1 MRSIIRTNGITLI
14 ALVITIIVLLI
25 LAGVTITTLT
35 GENGILNKADTAQVE
50 TRAGT
55 VEELVKL
62 WKTEQTA
69 DNIIGEDKTQTLGQL
84 LDKLEEEN
92 LITQEER
99 TIIEDDGEITI
110 GNKTIIFEKLNAIDK
125 VGNKVNENINDD
137 GSINYEKLKEDLE
150 SIKNIQG
157 VPENLGEDSF
167 PLIVEI
173 NGELVQINQDGTVR
187 TSNKC

>member
-1 MRSIIRTNGITLI
+1 MGSIIKTNGITLI

-50 TRAGT
+50 TRAAT
-55 VEELVKL
+55 VEELVRL

-69 DNIIGEDKTQTLGQL
+69 DNMIGENKTQTLGQL

>member
-69 DNIIGEDKTQTLGQL
+69 DNIIGENKTQTLGQL

>member
-1 MRSIIRTNGITLI
+1 MGSIIKTNGITLI

-50 TRAGT
+50 TRAAT
-55 VEELVKL
+55 VEELVRL

-69 DNIIGEDKTQTLGQL
+69 DNMIGENKTQTLGQL
-84 LDKLEEEN
+84 LDKLEEDN

-173 NGELVQINQDGTVR
+173 NGELVQINQNGTVR

>member
-1 MRSIIRTNGITLI
+1 MGSIIKTNGITLI

-50 TRAGT
+50 TRAAT
-55 VEELVKL
+55 VEELVRL

-69 DNIIGEDKTQTLGQL
+69 DNMIGENKTQTLGQL

-167 PLIVEI
+167 LLIVEI